1 MDVDYEISIW
11 FISNECNKTMSVRD
25 KDVIEESIN
34 FHADTIVML
43 GGGKNA
49 GSQANIS
56 R

>member
-1 MDVDYEISIW
+1 MI
-11 FISNECNKTMSVRD
+11 VRD

-34 FHADTIVML
+34 FPADTIVIL
-43 GGGKNA
+43 KGGKNA